1 MTRGA
6 PGIKDALKNA
16 ARLSSA
22 TVEEEGRAGVGTSVG
37 GFGAGGGVRGDDG
50 GIASVKGIGTWD
62 TTASGA

>member
-16 ARLSSA
+16 ARFASTA
-22 TVEEEGRAGVGTSVG
+22 VGVGTGVAGVGG
-37 GFGAGGGVRGDDG
+37 WGAGGGVRGDDG
-50 GIASVKGIGTWD
+50 GIASVKGIGTWG